1 MFKKKCPS
9 CAKKIE
15 KKYNFCPFC
24 GQSFK
29 EQKQQ
34 EDYGMLG
41 TDDSIENIKQEVR
54 LPLGLNTIMNS
65 LMKQLQKELG
75 DGSGK
80 GFKIK
85 ISTGNPQL
93 KKIHPQAK
101 RQTRQ
106 TNQTKQYI
114 PKEEQ
119 ERRSSLPK
127 KQAESKI
134 KRIGDS
140 IIYEISTPGVKSKSD
155 VAISKLE
162 ESIEIRAYS
171 KDKCY
176 IKTIPMKLEISEY
189 FVKDNQVILE
199 LKQNS

>member
-24 GQSFK
+24 GHSFK

-41 TDDSIENIKQEVR
+41 TDDSIENVKQEIK
-54 LPLGLNTIMNS
+54 LPLGLNSIMNS
-65 LMKQLQKELG
+65 LMKQIQKDLG
-75 DGSGK
+75 DMSGK

-85 ISTGNPQL
+85 ISRGNPQM
-93 KKIHPQAK
+93 KKMPI
-101 RQTRQ
+101 QTKKPK
-106 TNQTKQYI
+106 QTKQYI

-119 ERRSSLPK
+119 ERRSSLPRK
-127 KQAESKI
+127 EAESKV

-155 VAISKLE
+155 VAINKLE

-176 IKTIPMKLEISEY
+176 IKTIPMKLEIIEY

-199 LKQNS
+199 LKQDS